1 MKPGRTVAVRFI
13 LLLVMTLVIE
23 VFPQTTGVRLSA
35 WRSATTTGTS
45 PNFGVTGVMGEYASG
60 EMSGVN
66 YSMLFGTE
74 NLIGVI
80 VSANEEHPL
89 IPLSTDLFQNYPN
102 PFNPVTTIKF
112 TLKNVSRVELV
123 VYDMLGAEV
132 QRLVD
137 EEKPAGEYKIPFN
150 GTGLASGVYIYRLV
164 AGDFVSVKKLVLLK

>member
-1 MKPGRTVAVRFI
+1 MKTGRSVAVKLMLLLTVA
-13 LLLVMTLVIE
+13 LMTGA
-23 VFPQTTGVRLSA
+23 FPQTTGVRLSA
-35 WRSATTTGTS
+35 WRSATITGTS
-45 PNFGVTGVMGEYASG
+45 TSFGMTGVMGEYASG
-60 EMSGVN
+60 EMSGPN
-66 YSMLFGTE
+66 YSILFGTE

-80 VSANEEHPL
+80 VSAHEEHPML
-89 IPLSTDLFQNYPN
+89 PLATDLFQNYPN
-102 PFNPVTTIKF
+102 PFNPFTTIKF

-137 EEKPAGEYKIPFN
+137 EEKPAGEYRIPFN